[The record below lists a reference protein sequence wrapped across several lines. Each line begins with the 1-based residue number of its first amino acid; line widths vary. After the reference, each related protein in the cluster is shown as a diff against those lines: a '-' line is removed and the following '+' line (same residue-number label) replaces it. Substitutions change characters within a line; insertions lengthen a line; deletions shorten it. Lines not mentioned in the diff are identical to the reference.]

1 MYLIYLLGYFL
12 MHLARYTYSYVPQ
25 ITCAAVTFVEAEILS
40 QLNNLFIIKIIQV
53 SFLIYDV
60 GSMNRANG

>member
-1 MYLIYLLGYFL
+1 